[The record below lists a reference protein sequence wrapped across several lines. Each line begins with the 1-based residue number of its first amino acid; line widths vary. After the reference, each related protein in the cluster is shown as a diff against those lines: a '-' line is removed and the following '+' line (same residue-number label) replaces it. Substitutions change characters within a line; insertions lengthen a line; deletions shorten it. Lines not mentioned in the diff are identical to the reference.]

1 MKLAYAVTTPE
12 ATSSVMGFSGNF
24 EEDLKKI
31 KECGYDAVEL
41 LVRDPKEF
49 DADYILDCIKKNG
62 LSVAAIGTNPCFN
75 VDGLFIISDDEEVM
89 EKAMERTKS
98 LIDFAAKAGGVP
110 VGIGKYRG
118 FTGKYG
124 KEKMLKMFEAKLK
137 ELSDYAKE
145 KGAFIVVEP
154 HHSGSVDNINTVGE
168 AVEFIKKAGA
178 DGTKVLYDFYHGDV
192 SEETL
197 LKPIYDYADYI
208 GFIHCSD
215 RNRKNPAEKIIDIK
229 GCFDA
234 IKEVGYKGDI
244 SMEFDQTPN
253 SYEAAK
259 NAADVLKTYM

>member
-12 ATSSVMGFSGNF
+12 ADSTVMGFSGNF
-24 EEDLKKI
+24 EENLKKI

-49 DADYILDCIKKNG
+49 DADYILECVNKNG
-62 LSVAAIGTNPCFN
+62 LEVAAVGTNPCFN

-89 EKAMERTKS
+89 EKAFERTKS

-124 KEKMLKMFEAKLK
+124 KEKMLEMFEKKLK
-137 ELSDYAKE
+137 ALSDYSKE
-145 KGAFIVVEP
+145 KGAFIVLEP

-168 AVEFIKKAGA
+168 AVEIIQKAGA
-178 DGTKVLYDFYHGDV
+178 DNVKVLYDFYHGDV

-197 LKPIYDYADYI
+197 LKPVFDYADFM

-215 RNRKNPAEKIIDIK
+215 RDRKNPSEKIIDIK
-229 GCFDA
+229 GAFDA
-234 IKEVGYKGDI
+234 LKEIGYKGSI
-244 SMEFDQTPN
+244 SMEFDQTPD
-253 SYEAAK
+253 SFTAAK
-259 NAADVLKTYM
+259 AAAEVLKTYM